1 MSLPIDLE
9 AERIQLD
16 GAWVTSDELSARI
29 TQLIAAKDFRIAKLS
44 DALEQLA
51 AALAGARSITL
62 KLTGD
67 HFAKLE
73 AAGQKLGKTAD
84 QFARDLLM
92 QVLLSGPQSTA
103 SAPAAAPVAVAPP
116 VLAASAGAPPVL
128 ANSDVT
134 AEEAAGALTI
144 QPKRRDSAAYGTPPV
159 MTPINTP
166 VVAAPGAPVPSVVVD
181 LGPGDG
187 KQPPGGDPRRWFNRT

>member
-29 TQLIAAKDFRIAKLS
+29 TQMIAAKDFRIAKLS

-51 AALAGARSITL
+51 AALAGARGITL
-62 KLTGD
+62 KLTAD
-67 HFAKLE
+67 QFAKLE

-92 QVLLSGPQSTA
+92 QVFLSGQSTA
-103 SAPAAAPVAVAPP
+103 PAPAAAPVAAAPP
-116 VLAASAGAPPVL
+116 VLAAGT
-128 ANSDVT
+128 SDVT

-159 MTPINTP
+159 MTPINAP